1 MFTVTEDAKKELKRI
16 HETRSLNPGMYLR
29 LAIPPVW
36 TGYGDFG
43 IVIDD
48 EKEGDTAIYLEDYKV
63 LILEN
68 VITDEI
74 SDSILDFKESPEGK
88 RFTLDVF

>member
-1 MFTVTEDAKKELKRI
+1 
-16 HETRSLNPGMYLR
+16 MYLR

-36 TGYGDFG
+36 TGYGEFG

-48 EKEGDTAIYLEDYKV
+48 EKEDDIAIFFEDHKV

-68 VITDEI
+68 VITEEI
-74 SDSILDFKESPEGK
+74 SDSILDYKESPEGK